1 MADNPKSQE
10 PNKVVVA
17 IFSIIVVLLTLR
29 YIGKIRLG
37 TDETPP
43 DPPKIDGIEITKE
56 ELEQQTLSPEMKD
69 FQNLQ
74 KNGHTVVLNKE
85 NIVTPKFVIGDQE
98 GSNQTAKDFLLQN
111 SLRLEAKGNI
121 ERGYLHIRVAAG
133 YPPASLSKKES
144 VYLYL
149 DSGDLGGH
157 LYKPASFITEPN
169 AAGET
174 EYLFKLENISFT
186 TLPYSD
192 GNAPYTRNWL
202 STLQKKGVHYLGGFV
217 SANRYAVIQEI
228 SFIYAGDSNAI
239 VVK

>member
-1 MADNPKSQE
+1 MPNDPNSQQ
-10 PNKVVVA
+10 PNKVFVA
-17 IFSIIVVLLTLR
+17 IFSVIVVLFALR
-29 YIGKIRLG
+29 YVSKVRLG
-37 TDETPP
+37 SDEIPP

-74 KNGHTVVLNKE
+74 KNGHTVVLNKK

-111 SLRLEAKGNI
+111 SLRFETKGNI
-121 ERGYLHIRVAAG
+121 EHGYLHIRVGAG
-133 YPPASLSKKES
+133 YPPATLSKKES

-192 GNAPYTRNWL
+192 GNTPYTRNWL
-202 STLQKKGVHYLGGFV
+202 SALQKKGAHYLGGFV

-228 SFIYAGDSNAI
+228 SFVYAGDSNAI
-239 VVK
+239 VAK